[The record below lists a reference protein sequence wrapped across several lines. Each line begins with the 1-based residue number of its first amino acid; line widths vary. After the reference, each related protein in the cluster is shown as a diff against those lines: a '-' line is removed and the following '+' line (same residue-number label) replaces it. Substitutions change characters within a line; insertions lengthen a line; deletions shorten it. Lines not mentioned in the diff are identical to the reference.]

1 MTVKLHL
8 PPAVERAYI
17 AEAQAKG
24 VPLDELICDVL
35 IAGRPVRPA
44 TEPVFER
51 GLGLF
56 GSAEDAALLD
66 EVVAIAYEERR
77 RPASPTNVL

>member
-1 MTVKLHL
+1 
-8 PPAVERAYI
+8 
-17 AEAQAKG
+17 
-24 VPLDELICDVL
+24 VPLDELICDVR
-35 IAGRPVRPA
+35 IAGQPARPA
-44 TEPVFER
+44 TKTVFER

>member
-1 MTVKLHL
+1 MTVKLDL

-24 VPLDELICDVL
+24 VPLDELMCDVL
-35 IAGRPVRPA
+35 IAGQPSLPA
-44 TEPVFER
+44 TATVFER

-77 RPASPTNVL
+77 RPASPSDVL